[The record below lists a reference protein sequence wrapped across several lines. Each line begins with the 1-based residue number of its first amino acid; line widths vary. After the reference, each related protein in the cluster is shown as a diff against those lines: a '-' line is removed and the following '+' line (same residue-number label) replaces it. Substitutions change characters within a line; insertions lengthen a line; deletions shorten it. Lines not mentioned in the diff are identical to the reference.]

1 MSSCSKRRNREE
13 EKKKER
19 RKKEKEK
26 RKKTS
31 YGSETLIFPVLPR
44 RFPLDEE
51 GGAEGEG
58 VGADLSNALYLV
70 LDPASLL
77 P

>member
-1 MSSCSKRRNREE
+1 VWQKTEQGGRKKKE
-13 EKKKER
+13 EKKK
-19 RKKEKEK
+19 KK
-26 RKKTS
+26 RKAKKKKNS
-31 YGSETLIFPVLPR
+31 YGTETLIFPVLPR